1 MTGAFN
7 TTGSFLRRHG
17 WMVAF
22 AVIPALAVAAIAV
35 RGWLGPRVAIE
46 TVAQHDFVQTI
57 VASGRVQAPNR
68 VDLGAQITGTEARIP
83 VAGGQIVTAGS
94 LLIELE
100 SAELR
105 AVASQVDGAVVQ
117 ARARLRQLRDL

>member
-1 MTGAFN
+1 
-7 TTGSFLRRHG
+7 
-17 WMVAF
+17 
-22 AVIPALAVAAIAV
+22 
-35 RGWLGPRVAIE
+35 
-46 TVAQHDFVQTI
+46 
-57 VASGRVQAPNR
+57 

-105 AVASQVDGAVVQ
+105 AVASQADGAVVQ